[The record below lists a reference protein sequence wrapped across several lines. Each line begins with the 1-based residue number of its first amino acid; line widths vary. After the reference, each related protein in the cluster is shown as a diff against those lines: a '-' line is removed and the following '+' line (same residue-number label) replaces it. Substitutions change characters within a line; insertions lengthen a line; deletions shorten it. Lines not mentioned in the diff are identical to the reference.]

1 MNLYVTDTHAL
12 FWYLTASP
20 KLSPNAKACFDEG
33 QNGQALIYI
42 SPIVLAEL
50 FYLNEKFGEP
60 IDFAAEY
67 DRFTQAAQYVLP
79 PLTSAEILDLKIDQ
93 AVSEMHDRLI
103 AGLAR
108 RLGAVLISR
117 DNRTGASTSMSPKCK
132 HLHVSTIGINSYRGA
147 VK

>member
-1 MNLYVTDTHAL
+1 MNLYVADTHAL

-20 KLSPNAKACFDEG
+20 KLGDNAKACFDEG
-33 QNGQALIYI
+33 VAGTALIYI

-67 DRFTQAAQYVLP
+67 DRFNHAAQYVLP
-79 PLTSAEILDLKIDQ
+79 PLTPAEILDLKTDQ

-108 RLGAVLISR
+108 RLGATLISK
-117 DNRTGASTSMSPKCK
+117 DQDITAS
-132 HLHVSTIGINSYRGA
+132 GIVPVA
-147 VK
+147 W